1 MGLKNDGREAEA
13 VPPVLYPEAEV
24 VEMKNGKGCGFGR
37 SAQDSRY
44 ENEFPDEVEVSTA
57 ELDLFGRRGAF
68 SSKAA
73 RKLEES
79 EAPQQVRRALTARP
93 YGQE

>member
-1 MGLKNDGREAEA
+1 
-13 VPPVLYPEAEV
+13 
-24 VEMKNGKGCGFGR
+24 MKNGKGCGFGR

-73 RKLEES
+73 RKLEER
-79 EAPQQVRRALTARP
+79 EATEQVRRALNAWA